1 MAEGAWAKTCA
12 LEKQSQTSF
21 NLMSLK
27 NKDKTFFNRCDMK
40 PKEKAT
46 FAGGCFW
53 CVEARF
59 EKVKGVREAISGFA
73 GGTQA
78 NPSYKEVSQ
87 GKTDHVE
94 AVQITFNPEEVSY
107 EELLDIYWSSIDP
120 TDSEGQF
127 VDRGATYRPLIFY
140 HNKTQKKS
148 AEESKTRLSKSG
160 IFEKPI
166 VVQIVPYTTFFKAEE
181 YHQNYYQKNPLRY
194 WYYSN
199 RSGRESFLK
208 TKWKKTKNSIN
219 RWQAPSTAVME
230 KRKKKSHST
239 SI

>member
-1 MAEGAWAKTCA
+1 MVSWSVLLIGLLMAEGAWAKTCA
-12 LEKQSQTSF
+12 LEQQTQNTF
-21 NLMSLK
+21 NLMGFK
-27 NKDKTFFNRCDMK
+27 NKDKTSFSRCEMN

-59 EKVKGVREAISGFA
+59 DKVKGVREAISGFA

-78 NPSYKEVSQ
+78 NPSYEEVSQ
-87 GKTDHVE
+87 GKTKHVE

-107 EELLDIYWSSIDP
+107 KELLDIYWSSIDP

-140 HNKTQKKS
+140 HNEMQKKI

-181 YHQNYYQKNPLRY
+181 YK
-194 WYYSN
+194 
-199 RSGRESFLK
+199 
-208 TKWKKTKNSIN
+208 
-219 RWQAPSTAVME
+219 ACA
-230 KRKKKSHST
+230 
-239 SI
+239 